1 MAFLHLSLTRR
12 CGQRCLI
19 SSFERKSLSI
29 PSRAEGNKS
38 KGEYVGMK
46 GFAGSR
52 SVALHNAQS
61 VVPNFFS
68 FLGWKHNWALGA
80 KRALRDISSLLG
92 DRKWVIQWW
101 VMSNDISVM
110 IEIFF
115 SSKQP
120 LNILTHMEKMKK
132 ILKKL
137 IVVCIQKSL
146 TLGYTTYTLNLFNP
160 HSFFNMKFTHRKL
173 TTWAYV
179 TFALKKNTNTIKYS
193 KSIFKWMET
202 ILNK

>member
-1 MAFLHLSLTRR
+1 
-12 CGQRCLI
+12 
-19 SSFERKSLSI
+19 
-29 PSRAEGNKS
+29 
-38 KGEYVGMK
+38 
-46 GFAGSR
+46 
-52 SVALHNAQS
+52 
-61 VVPNFFS
+61 
-68 FLGWKHNWALGA
+68 
-80 KRALRDISSLLG
+80 
-92 DRKWVIQWW
+92 
-101 VMSNDISVM
+101 MSNDISVM

-146 TLGYTTYTLNLFNP
+146 TLRYTTYTLNLFNP

-179 TFALKKNTNTIKYS
+179 TFALKKKY
-193 KSIFKWMET
+193 KY
-202 ILNK
+202 N